1 MNKKSIILL
10 FFILVFLGC
19 EKGDGFTEFGF
30 EKIYIP
36 QAMVT
41 GGINDNYTV
50 PSGGGEYTLNF
61 NVSDGKVNV
70 ILGVLRSGSSK
81 SAAYSVDIKS
91 YTPSAEVLTSLG
103 GTALPTTLYTLPN
116 KVDVSADKTGETFYL
131 SIDAQALLSE
141 AYDANILVVT
151 VEITNPSLYE
161 LAEKGTK
168 LNVVIDVDKLKA
180 YL

>member
-1 MNKKSIILL
+1 M
-10 FFILVFLGC
+10 
-19 EKGDGFTEFGF
+19 
-30 EKIYIP
+30 
-36 QAMVT
+36 
-41 GGINDNYTV
+41 
-50 PSGGGEYTLNF
+50 
-61 NVSDGKVNV
+61 
-70 ILGVLRSGSSK
+70 
-81 SAAYSVDIKS
+81 
-91 YTPSAEVLTSLG
+91 TSLG
-103 GTALPTTLYTLPN
+103 GIALPTTLYTLPN

-141 AYDANILVVT
+141 AYYANILVVT